1 MEDPTAALER
11 DLACLDEYDY
21 FFRPDLLSGKV
32 ALITGGGSGIGF
44 TVAEVFMRHQCSTII
59 VGRKFERLSKAAK
72 RLEILTGQ
80 RCVPLKMDVRK
91 VKEVEVAVD
100 KALEHFSRI
109 DVLVNGAAGNFLCP
123 ASQLSY
129 NGIKT
134 VIDIDTL
141 GTFNLSKAV
150 FNKYFKN
157 NGGGS
162 IINITAT
169 LHYNGCPYQC
179 HAGCAKA
186 AIEAMMRHLAVEWG
200 PHGVRVNCVAPGP
213 VADTEGFHRLGK
225 NLNPNF
231 AKKFPLQRLGTR
243 REIADATVFLA
254 SGASALMTANTLVV
268 DGGSWMA
275 GFPPLT
281 EMKAHS
287 KL

>member
-1 MEDPTAALER
+1 MLV
-11 DLACLDEYDY
+11 LFI
-21 FFRPDLLSGKV
+21 FFRV
-32 ALITGGGSGIGF
+32 A
-44 TVAEVFMRHQCSTII
+44 
-59 VGRKFERLSKAAK
+59 
-72 RLEILTGQ
+72 
-80 RCVPLKMDVRK
+80 
-91 VKEVEVAVD
+91 
-100 KALEHFSRI
+100 
-109 DVLVNGAAGNFLCP
+109 
-123 ASQLSY
+123 
-129 NGIKT
+129 

-150 FNKYFKN
+150 FNKCFKN

-200 PHGVRVNCVAPGP
+200 PNGVRVNCVAPGP

-225 NLNPNF
+225 NLDPNF
-231 AKKFPLQRLGTR
+231 AKKFPLQRLGTC

-268 DGGSWMA
+268 DGGSWMT
-275 GFPPLT
+275 GFPPMA
-281 EMKAHS
+281 EMKAYS

>member
-1 MEDPTAALER
+1 
-11 DLACLDEYDY
+11 
-21 FFRPDLLSGKV
+21 
-32 ALITGGGSGIGF
+32 
-44 TVAEVFMRHQCSTII
+44 
-59 VGRKFERLSKAAK
+59 
-72 RLEILTGQ
+72 
-80 RCVPLKMDVRK
+80 MDVRK
-91 VKEVEVAVD
+91 VKEVETAVD

-123 ASQLSY
+123 ASKLSY

-150 FNKYFKN
+150 FNKCFKK

-169 LHYNGCPYQC
+169 LHYNGCPNQC

-231 AKKFPLQRLGTR
+231 AKNFPLQRLGTR

-281 EMKAHS
+281 EMKARS

>member
-1 MEDPTAALER
+1 VETAL
-11 DLACLDEYDY
+11 
-21 FFRPDLLSGKV
+21 
-32 ALITGGGSGIGF
+32 
-44 TVAEVFMRHQCSTII
+44 
-59 VGRKFERLSKAAK
+59 
-72 RLEILTGQ
+72 
-80 RCVPLKMDVRK
+80 
-91 VKEVEVAVD
+91 D
-100 KALEHFSRI
+100 KALEHFSQI

-123 ASQLSY
+123 ASKLSY

-150 FNKYFKN
+150 FNKCFKN

-213 VADTEGFHRLGK
+213 VADTEGLYRLGK

-254 SGASALMTANTLVV
+254 SGASALITANTLVV